1 MDINNLQG
9 PATYSRSLEKTSQVD
24 NEQIREQNLEASRT
38 ELNSENSNTAKK
50 AFEVTITQEAQEAQ
64 EAQDKPAVQN
74 AEKTPPETQTTTS
87 DDHAAQNPEA
97 AHRQNQLVN
106 IVA

>member
-50 AFEVTITQEAQEAQ
+50 AFEVTITQEAQ
-64 EAQDKPAVQN
+64 DKPAVQN